1 MALQKDSKR
10 YKSSVGNIGIAKASS
25 ANYVSQSLQGLGQI
39 TSSTVDKLITAEN
52 NRVTRQDQ
60 ETEDD
65 LKLMYTDIQNSV
77 KLGDVPGAQSVLD
90 EMLKVDSTQVS
101 NWTRSAIGSL
111 GYGELSLGES
121 VIISKGANLTNT
133 SISEFYHMNSTDKYL
148 ALDGRGRL
156 DALKKF
162 KSSVKKNLLELY
174 GLIEVEN
181 DDGTLSLKLKE
192 GIKLNP
198 AFEEARIKN
207 YTDNLVSF
215 DKGIETETNNAA
227 KDNYIKKQNEIGQSH
242 IAKFNSSLRVNEE
255 TNRIINFDNAY
266 DEYITIVDHFKKQ
279 DPNRREIISL
289 DQIKRVQGDLFE
301 YHTNSIVKI
310 HRIATGPAKKA
321 IESWVDQGARND
333 IQVEIDGEMV
343 TGFGYNKVSEAHPDI
358 SGLNDFSAFRTSLE
372 TRLREEVDNH
382 DFSTIIGTVNNIID
396 GGGRITDANLPEE
409 TTTKIHE
416 YSDAYFAGVSNMT
429 LDDISDVEVEIDG
442 EMVNY
447 VEANRNAGLSDAQI
461 LSNYQFELLIGNEQS
476 IFHKMY
482 RGLTIDQKNKR
493 NFISWINSSPENFN
507 VAMPFILDIQNKF
520 KIGGARLDTGSLFY
534 SEMKDVLAPI
544 ASRYRNATLNRS
556 DVSDLEIF
564 AEVTNPPELNINED
578 VQIELNNKPIK
589 LKDITFLDIL
599 DIDDVNDID
608 ISTAKKIFF
617 NLEVSTGGDPTFGNP
632 YVNLGTVRDDKGK
645 TLPKWFGD
653 KEIQSAMNRFLLTD
667 NGLKNYMERT
677 FKQQL
682 LNGSSVEDAQ
692 AYVRDE
698 VERIYTIDPM
708 SFLGVIPKNH
718 SITVGGFN
726 ISTHGKKILNEID
739 LQTDTDI
746 KDLEFGK
753 DIRFGY
759 TTQANYEDLETGEIT
774 LGNVYYPMVKNPY
787 GDWSPIL
794 KKNGEPLAIHYAPKR
809 EKLLNSAW
817 EERYREVE
825 TLIDQTQADA
835 ESLKIGKI
843 LTPGL

>member
-1 MALQKDSKR
+1 MLLH
-10 YKSSVGNIGIAKASS
+10 V
-25 ANYVSQSLQGLGQI
+25 LE
-39 TSSTVDKLITAEN
+39 KL
-52 NRVTRQDQ
+52 
-60 ETEDD
+60 ET
-65 LKLMYTDIQNSV
+65 
-77 KLGDVPGAQSVLD
+77 
-90 EMLKVDSTQVS
+90 
-101 NWTRSAIGSL
+101 
-111 GYGELSLGES
+111 GEL
-121 VIISKGANLTNT
+121 
-133 SISEFYHMNSTDKYL
+133 
-148 ALDGRGRL
+148 
-156 DALKKF
+156 
-162 KSSVKKNLLELY
+162 
-174 GLIEVEN
+174 
-181 DDGTLSLKLKE
+181 
-192 GIKLNP
+192 
-198 AFEEARIKN
+198 
-207 YTDNLVSF
+207 
-215 DKGIETETNNAA
+215 
-227 KDNYIKKQNEIGQSH
+227 
-242 IAKFNSSLRVNEE
+242 
-255 TNRIINFDNAY
+255 
-266 DEYITIVDHFKKQ
+266 
-279 DPNRREIISL
+279 
-289 DQIKRVQGDLFE
+289 
-301 YHTNSIVKI
+301 
-310 HRIATGPAKKA
+310 
-321 IESWVDQGARND
+321 
-333 IQVEIDGEMV
+333 
-343 TGFGYNKVSEAHPDI
+343 
-358 SGLNDFSAFRTSLE
+358 
-372 TRLREEVDNH
+372 
-382 DFSTIIGTVNNIID
+382 
-396 GGGRITDANLPEE
+396 
-409 TTTKIHE
+409 
-416 YSDAYFAGVSNMT
+416 
-429 LDDISDVEVEIDG
+429 EIDG

>member
-162 KSSVKKNLLELY
+162 KSIVKKNLLELY

-242 IAKFNSSLRVNEE
+242 IAKFNSSLRVNEQ

-321 IESWVDQGARND
+321 IESSG
-333 IQVEIDGEMV
+333 V
-343 TGFGYNKVSEAHPDI
+343 TEPFVS
-358 SGLNDFSAFRTSLE
+358 
-372 TRLREEVDNH
+372 
-382 DFSTIIGTVNNIID
+382 
-396 GGGRITDANLPEE
+396 
-409 TTTKIHE
+409 
-416 YSDAYFAGVSNMT
+416 
-429 LDDISDVEVEIDG
+429 
-442 EMVNY
+442 
-447 VEANRNAGLSDAQI
+447 
-461 LSNYQFELLIGNEQS
+461 
-476 IFHKMY
+476 
-482 RGLTIDQKNKR
+482 
-493 NFISWINSSPENFN
+493 
-507 VAMPFILDIQNKF
+507 
-520 KIGGARLDTGSLFY
+520 
-534 SEMKDVLAPI
+534 
-544 ASRYRNATLNRS
+544 
-556 DVSDLEIF
+556 
-564 AEVTNPPELNINED
+564 
-578 VQIELNNKPIK
+578 
-589 LKDITFLDIL
+589 
-599 DIDDVNDID
+599 ID
-608 ISTAKKIFF
+608 I
-617 NLEVSTGGDPTFGNP
+617 
-632 YVNLGTVRDDKGK
+632 VNL
-645 TLPKWFGD
+645 
-653 KEIQSAMNRFLLTD
+653 S
-667 NGLKNYMERT
+667 
-677 FKQQL
+677 
-682 LNGSSVEDAQ
+682 
-692 AYVRDE
+692 
-698 VERIYTIDPM
+698 
-708 SFLGVIPKNH
+708 
-718 SITVGGFN
+718 
-726 ISTHGKKILNEID
+726 
-739 LQTDTDI
+739 
-746 KDLEFGK
+746 
-753 DIRFGY
+753 
-759 TTQANYEDLETGEIT
+759 
-774 LGNVYYPMVKNPY
+774 
-787 GDWSPIL
+787 
-794 KKNGEPLAIHYAPKR
+794 
-809 EKLLNSAW
+809 
-817 EERYREVE
+817 
-825 TLIDQTQADA
+825 
-835 ESLKIGKI
+835 
-843 LTPGL
+843 